1 MSRLH
6 QLEKMDILER
16 PNKIEAITFKTNI
29 DNIVMPSR
37 EVFILDNL
45 GIGYDKV
52 LYNLN
57 LYVRR
62 GDKIGIIGPNG
73 LGKSTILK
81 TIVGLIPKLHGS
93 ITDYLK

>member
-45 GIGYDKV
+45 GIGYDNHNCH
-52 LYNLN
+52 Y
-57 LYVRR
+57 
-62 GDKIGIIGPNG
+62 I
-73 LGKSTILK
+73 
-81 TIVGLIPKLHGS
+81 
-93 ITDYLK
+93 